1 MKFEEIIDSGI
12 PSLGGMLLLIIV
24 VVTFMQIVLREFFD
38 FSLSWSDDIAQF
50 CMSWLTLVGS
60 IWVTQNNRHLNTGLK
75 LHQKLNEKITCL
87 IDGLL
92 ALLIVIIAAVVA
104 YQTVLLAFMAMGI
117 ESVSLRWLKMG
128 YAYIAVPFFMLA
140 VCYYYLKN
148 FFENILRMF
157 RKDK

>member
-1 MKFEEIIDSGI
+1 MKFEKVIDSGI

-50 CMSWLTLVGS
+50 CMSWLTLAGS
-60 IWVTQNNRHLNTGLK
+60 IWVTKNNRHLNTGLK
-75 LHQKLNEKITCL
+75 LHQKLNKKIICL

-92 ALLIVIIAAVVA
+92 ALLIVVIAAVVA
-104 YQTVLLAFMAMGI
+104 YQTALLAFMAMGI

-128 YAYIAVPFFMLA
+128 YAYIAVPLFMLA

-148 FFENILRMF
+148 FFENISRMF